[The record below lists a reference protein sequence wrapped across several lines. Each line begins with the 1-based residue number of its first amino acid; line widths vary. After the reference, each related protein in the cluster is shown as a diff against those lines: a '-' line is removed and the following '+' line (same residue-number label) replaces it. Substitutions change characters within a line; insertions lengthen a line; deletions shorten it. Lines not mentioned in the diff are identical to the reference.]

1 VVDDNVEIRNY
12 VSSIFE
18 STYQIKTASN
28 GKEGLE
34 LALEE
39 IPDIVI
45 SDVMMPVLDGFGFT
59 KKLKENEITSHI
71 PIILLTAKS
80 DDKDKLEGVHS
91 GADSYVIKPF
101 NSQLLKATVTNLIE
115 NRRKL
120 QSRFAQEVLLRPKDI
135 AISSADEQFLERL
148 QKVMDEYLTNPDFS
162 ADQFSKEMGVSR
174 MQLHRKLKAITGQ
187 TTSEFLRSQRLKLAL
202 NLLKDNKATISEIG
216 YTVGFNDP
224 SYFTKCFK
232 QEFGTSPSDYFSS

>member
-1 VVDDNVEIRNY
+1 VEIRNY

-34 LALEE
+34 LAFEE

-45 SDVMMPVLDGFGFT
+45 SDVMMPVMDGFGFT

-80 DDKDKLEGVHS
+80 EDKDKLDGVHS

-120 QSRFAQEVLLRPKDI
+120 QSRFAQEVLIRPKDI
-135 AISSADEQFLERL
+135 SISSADEQFLERL
-148 QKVMDEYLTNPDFS
+148 QKVMDQHLTQTDFS
-162 ADQFSKEMGVSR
+162 AERFSKEMGVSR

-187 TTSEFLRSQRLKLAL
+187 STSEFIRSQRLKLAY
-202 NLLKDNKATISEIG
+202 NLLKDKKANISEIG

-232 QEFGTSPSDYFSS
+232 QEFGASPTDYFSS